1 MIDYKICFIFCDF
14 IILILKCSCKIR
26 FIILTK
32 ISIIIIKGLFYL
44 NIMERIKNKKINL
57 FCISL
62 LHTIYWYYLHRT
74 RTVPV
79 L

>member
-1 MIDYKICFIFCDF
+1 MIDYKICFIFYDF

-26 FIILTK
+26 FIILTQ
-32 ISIIIIKGLFYL
+32 ISIIIIKELFYL
-44 NIMERIKNKKINL
+44 NIMERNKNKKINL

-62 LHTIYWYYLHRT
+62 LTIYWYYPHRT